1 MNNYKV
7 LSREESYSFMGG
19 TSFRDVVE
27 ADYYDLKEIF
37 GNPSTD
43 DEVGEKVSVEWIL
56 DLGGRYLTIY
66 DWKYYSSDKAK
77 ANCRDWHIGGRPEDY
92 EDALDL
98 KIYIQKKLKSK
109 R

>member
-1 MNNYKV
+1 MNDYKV

-19 TSFRDVVE
+19 TSLRCKVE

-37 GNPSTD
+37 GPPSTD

-66 DWKYYSSDKAK
+66 DWKYYSSHTAK
-77 ANCRDWHIGGRPEDY
+77 ANCRYWHIGGSPEDSL
-92 EDALDL
+92 DAIDL
-98 KIYIQKKLKSK
+98 KLYILKKLKSK

>member
-1 MNNYKV
+1 MNDYKV

-19 TSFRDVVE
+19 TSFRDKVE

-37 GNPSTD
+37 GPPSTD

-56 DLGGRYLTIY
+56 DLGDRYLTIY
-66 DWKYYSSDKAK
+66 DWKHYSSHTAK
-77 ANCRDWHIGGRPEDY
+77 ANCTHWHIGGRPEDSL
-92 EDALDL
+92 DALDL
-98 KIYIQKKLKSK
+98 KNYILKKVKSK